1 MKYRARCTNCISQIK
16 NISKYADR
24 QIHADAN
31 LLWIEVE
38 TEAEA
43 ELIEKLNR
51 SFYVATFFY
60 LQLINLTK
68 E

>member
-1 MKYRARCTNCISQIK
+1 MYRANCKHCISQIR

-24 QIHADAN
+24 QIHADAKT
-31 LLWIEVE
+31 LWIEVE
-38 TEAEA
+38 TEAEV

-51 SFYVATFFY
+51 IFSKALAIY

-68 E
+68 V